1 MMKDTFS
8 NMHPFINFIFFALTI
23 GFTMFIMNPVCLAV
37 SFLCALVTALYLNGK
52 KAVRLSLVFLLPMIL
67 LIVLVNPVFNHEGM
81 TILTYF
87 PWDNPLTLESI
98 VYGIA
103 SAFLLSVNSFMVF
116 FIQCSNHFRQ
126 GSFPVWQN
134 NAVIESGDFNG
145 IAFCSKV
152 FGTNEA
158 CA

>member
-37 SFLCALVTALYLNGK
+37 SFLCALVNALYLNGK
-52 KAVRLSLVFLLPMIL
+52 KAVRLSLVFLFPMIL

-87 PWDNPLTLESI
+87 PWDNPLAL
-98 VYGIA
+98 V
-103 SAFLLSVNSFMVF
+103 
-116 FIQCSNHFRQ
+116 
-126 GSFPVWQN
+126 
-134 NAVIESGDFNG
+134 
-145 IAFCSKV
+145 
-152 FGTNEA
+152 
-158 CA
+158 

>member
-1 MMKDTFS
+1 MKDTFS

-87 PWDNPLTLESI
+87 PWDNPNPRINHLRYCKCI
-98 VYGIA
+98 F
-103 SAFLLSVNSFMVF
+103 AFVNSFMVF

-152 FGTNEA
+152 FGTNET

>member
-67 LIVLVNPVFNHEGM
+67 LIVLVIPVFNHEGM

-87 PWDNPLTLESI
+87 P
-98 VYGIA
+98 
-103 SAFLLSVNSFMVF
+103 
-116 FIQCSNHFRQ
+116 
-126 GSFPVWQN
+126 VWQN
-134 NAVIESGDFNG
+134 NAVIESCDFNG

-152 FGTNEA
+152 FGTNET

>member
-1 MMKDTFS
+1 
-8 NMHPFINFIFFALTI
+8 
-23 GFTMFIMNPVCLAV
+23 
-37 SFLCALVTALYLNGK
+37 
-52 KAVRLSLVFLLPMIL
+52 
-67 LIVLVNPVFNHEGM
+67 M

-103 SAFLLSVNSFMVF
+103 SAFLLSSTVLWFSSFNAV
-116 FIQCSNHFRQ
+116 ITSRQ

-152 FGTNEA
+152 A
-158 CA
+158 HK

>member
-23 GFTMFIMNPVCLAV
+23 GFTMFIINPVCLAV
-37 SFLCALVTALYLNGK
+37 SFSCALVTALYLNGK

-67 LIVLVNPVFNHEGM
+67 LIVLINPVFNHEGM

-98 VYGIA
+98 VTVLQVH
-103 SAFLLSVNSFMVF
+103 F
-116 FIQCSNHFRQ
+116 CFRQ
-126 GSFPVWQN
+126 Q
-134 NAVIESGDFNG
+134 
-145 IAFCSKV
+145 FCGFLHSMQ
-152 FGTNEA
+152 
-158 CA
+158 